1 MRIASLFCGGGG
13 SSQGYKQEGGDV
25 VAAFD
30 FEEIA
35 LATYKANHSAKAYCM
50 DVAADKGKIIEIL
63 TSAKIDLLDAS
74 PPCQGFSTANTKRN
88 AKDERNTLP
97 FDTLDIIEAVNPNH
111 VIIENVTG
119 MLKFPMRNI
128 AIKINA
134 RLKNLGYSVSVGIVD
149 GRDLGMPQKRAR
161 TYFVAS
167 KTMQPKLT
175 RLPKI
180 KPQTIK
186 DALKGVNPSE
196 HKPLGKEQSLF
207 FDSWR
212 PGEDL
217 GDARERAGKS
227 RAFFNYVKL
236 DQHSQCPT
244 IVKGNK
250 FVHWSERRKMSL
262 QELKVLMTFPHD
274 YKLIGTYQQQCDR
287 LGNAV
292 APTMAQH
299 ILRLFNAT

>member
-13 SSQGYKQEGGDV
+13 SSQGYKQAGGEV

-35 LATYKANHSAKAYCM
+35 LATYRANHSAKAYCM

-63 TSAKIDLLDAS
+63 ASAKIDLLDAS
-74 PPCQGFSTANTKRN
+74 PPCQGFSTSNKNRKAE
-88 AKDERNTLP
+88 DERNTLP
-97 FDTLDIIEAVNPNH
+97 FDTLDIIEAVKPQH

-128 AIKINA
+128 AIQINA
-134 RLKNLGYSVSVGIVD
+134 RLKKLGYSVSVGVVD

-167 KTMQPKLT
+167 RTKQLSLS

-180 KPQTIK
+180 KPQTIVE
-186 DALKGVNPSE
+186 ALKGVVPSE
-196 HKPLGKEQSLF
+196 IKKLETEEGKW
-207 FDSWR
+207 FDVWM
-212 PGEDL
+212 PGESL
-217 GDARERAGKS
+217 AAPRQRAGLS
-227 RAFFNYVKL
+227 PSFFNHIKL
-236 DQHSQCPT
+236 DPMGQCPT
-244 IVKGNK
+244 LGKKNNY
-250 FVHWSERRKMSL
+250 VHWSERRKMSI
-262 QELKVLMTFPHD
+262 QELKVLTTFPHD
-274 YKLIGTYQQQCDR
+274 YTLIGSIQQQIDR
-287 LGNAV
+287 IGNAV

-299 ILRLFNAT
+299 ILGLFNAA